1 MGPLTDNPVVGV
13 VDNSVEL
20 KDTLKGV
27 KFAFEVF
34 KDSNFRKLYQNLNF
48 VDGFEVRLE
57 EMDSNILAKE
67 AAMNYFMPL
76 L

>member
-48 VDGFEVRLE
+48 VAGFEVGLE